1 MIPLPQRGL
10 PSVSCS
16 GHTISSR
23 FSLMDTSLMLTQILA
38 VWSTVLSTILAGV
51 KVWEVR
57 NNRLKVNVSAL
68 WTGSEDIG
76 HSITIRNL
84 SSFPVIL
91 VGWELFYR
99 QQKFFIP
106 QDEPIEKNVFD
117 WSDVTINPVSVFSLD
132 FNGQDYFSTRKTM
145 EVNNIYIK
153 LYFSMHKAIVR
164 QIFKAK
170 I

>member
-1 MIPLPQRGL
+1 
-10 PSVSCS
+10 
-16 GHTISSR
+16 
-23 FSLMDTSLMLTQILA
+23 MDTSSLTLTQILA
-38 VWSTVLSTILAGV
+38 VWGALLSTFLAGV
-51 KVWEVR
+51 KFWELW
-57 NNRLKVNVSAL
+57 NNRLKVDISAL

-91 VGWELFYR
+91 IGWELFYR

-106 QDEPIEKNVFD
+106 QDEPIEKSDFD

-132 FNGQDYFSTRKTM
+132 FNGQDYFSTRNTL
-145 EVNNIYIK
+145 EGNSIYIK
-153 LYFSMHKAIVR
+153 LYFSMHKVIVR